1 MLLPTIMAFYFIFN
15 KKHTFWAGFLL
26 GIAFCIKVPVIF
38 EFCFLFF
45 WLLFFEKLN
54 IKKILSFC
62 FSFILPIS
70 LFALYYLYRGILNQF
85 LFSALLQNFGY
96 LSSWQT
102 GGHSSS
108 VLQSG
113 VVSRGVILCFVY
125 LLIWFMSTKKIISRY
140 LAFILFWFSVTI
152 FAVLLSERPYPHYFF
167 QLLPPLL
174 LLLLEFFKKKQ
185 YLSRILI
192 LLSFLSLFF
201 IIKKYNF
208 YFFKNISYYQNFYL
222 KGNNSDFYGYPG
234 QVSNIYKIS
243 DFIVK
248 NSDKEDKIF
257 IWGDEPSIYS
267 LSKRSPV
274 GRYTVAYHII
284 DFNGYE
290 STLNQLKIEFPKYI
304 IYYQMENRPFVK
316 LDEFI
321 NRYYFP
327 VESIG
332 SAIIFKYR

>member
-1 MLLPTIMAFYFIFN
+1 
-15 KKHTFWAGFLL
+15 
-26 GIAFCIKVPVIF
+26 
-38 EFCFLFF
+38 
-45 WLLFFEKLN
+45 
-54 IKKILSFC
+54 
-62 FSFILPIS
+62 
-70 LFALYYLYRGILNQF
+70 
-85 LFSALLQNFGY
+85 
-96 LSSWQT
+96 
-102 GGHSSS
+102 
-108 VLQSG
+108 
-113 VVSRGVILCFVY
+113 
-125 LLIWFMSTKKIISRY
+125 
-140 LAFILFWFSVTI
+140 
-152 FAVLLSERPYPHYFF
+152 
-167 QLLPPLL
+167 
-174 LLLLEFFKKKQ
+174 LLEFFKKKQ